1 MKEFILG
8 LAAGMAGGAIL
19 VANSCKLRQMIRKN
33 QEEFLQ
39 KAESY
44 IDEKLEQASP
54 QPAQAQAEGGSKK
67 KEG

>member
-39 KAESY
+39 KAENY

-54 QPAQAQAEGGSKK
+54 QPAQTQSESGSKK